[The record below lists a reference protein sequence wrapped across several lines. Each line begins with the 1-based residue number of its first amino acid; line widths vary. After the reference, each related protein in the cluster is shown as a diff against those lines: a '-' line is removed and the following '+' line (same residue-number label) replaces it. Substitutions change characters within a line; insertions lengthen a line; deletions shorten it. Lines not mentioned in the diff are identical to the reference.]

1 VVIRWRCV
9 SLLMVVFL
17 LMMRMMRSGLQI
29 RLFRPLGAQ
38 RNVIGVDP
46 VPHGLLGAFPLL
58 VVVGTHAAAVL
69 RAVRVAQGRVA
80 GHAVDVVA
88 FDIYLSILQYREEK
102 ICQPYRTG

>member
-1 VVIRWRCV
+1 
-9 SLLMVVFL
+9 
-17 LMMRMMRSGLQI
+17 
-29 RLFRPLGAQ
+29 
-38 RNVIGVDP
+38 
-46 VPHGLLGAFPLL
+46 LL